1 MVSEWVIERFG
12 SAEELKIRENNLRKI
27 EKNEVL
33 VRQKAIG
40 INILD
45 VLQRQ
50 GRYSFSLPGVLGCEA
65 CGIVEDAGSDVIEFK
80 KGDRVAYATS
90 HGGAYSEARILDR
103 TLLIPVPNYITD
115 EQAASLLTKG
125 MMAHTLLRR
134 TFFVNKDNTI
144 LINDPLS
151 GVGQLLCVLA
161 KHYGAKVLAS
171 FDGNEEQH
179 KILQGLGVA
188 EAINLRDGNFKEKIN
203 EITKKR
209 GVHAAFDS
217 FGSKT
222 FDASLECLSDFGLMV
237 NMIDSCGTPCNVD
250 INKLFAKSTFITS
263 PDLLVYKKDRAELLL
278 SGNEIFALIEQKV
291 IKPNLYK
298 KYKFAEIKEAQA
310 DLESGRVVGQT
321 VVLL

>member
-12 SAEELKIRENNLRKI
+12 SVDEFKVQEHAIRKV

-40 INILD
+40 INRSDL
-45 VLQRQ
+45 LQRQ
-50 GRYSFSLPGVLGCEA
+50 GQYPFELPGVLGCEA
-65 CGIVEDAGSDVIEFK
+65 CGVVDYAGSDVIEFK
-80 KGDRVAYATS
+80 KGDRVAYATAP
-90 HGGAYSEARILDR
+90 GGAYAESRVIDR

-171 FDGNEEQH
+171 FDGSDEHH
-179 KILQGLGVA
+179 KILQGLGVT
-188 EAINLRDGNFKEKIN
+188 EAINLLDGNFKEKVSN
-203 EITKKR
+203 ITKKR
-209 GVHAAFDS
+209 GVHAVFDS

-222 FDASLECLSDFGLMV
+222 FDDSLECLSDFGLIV
-237 NMIDSCGTPCNVD
+237 NMIESCGTACNFD
-250 INKLFAKSTFITS
+250 ISKLFVKSAFLTS

-291 IKPNLYK
+291 IKPDLYK
-298 KYKFAEIKEAQA
+298 TYKFSEIKEAQA

-321 VVLL
+321 VIIL